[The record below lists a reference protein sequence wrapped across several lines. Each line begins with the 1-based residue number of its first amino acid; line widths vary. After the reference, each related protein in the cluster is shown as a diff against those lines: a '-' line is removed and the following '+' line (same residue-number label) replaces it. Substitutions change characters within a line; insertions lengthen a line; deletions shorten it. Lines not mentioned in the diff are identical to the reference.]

1 MITPPRIV
9 RLLGIVMVYAS
20 VLLCLGRAIA
30 ASGII
35 EGRILNTRTGDYV
48 ETVRV
53 VVEGTNLETFSDS
66 SGHYRIFNV
75 PEGEAR
81 IHIFYTGMQPQSRIV
96 TIVTGKTSGKTSS
109 SRPPRRIRRT
119 RRRR

>member
-35 EGRILNTRTGDYV
+35 EGRILNTRTGDYQSLHKF
-48 ETVRV
+48 VRQYGQLAYFV
-53 VVEGTNLETFSDS
+53 
-66 SGHYRIFNV
+66 SG
-75 PEGEAR
+75 
-81 IHIFYTGMQPQSRIV
+81 S
-96 TIVTGKTSGKTSS
+96 
-109 SRPPRRIRRT
+109 
-119 RRRR
+119 